1 MIKLDNFKLD
11 WVLIDKLALGKI
23 PTNKEHLEIL
33 LKNGIKSILSLCDEN
48 ESDKNIDLSIDF
60 YHERLI
66 LPDHKYEKLIE
77 LEQLQSALD
86 ILKKLNKSGPTFVH
100 CIASI
105 ERSPLVCMAWLVK
118 EFNYEP
124 ITALEYIMSIHKE
137 TNPLPGQLSLLK
149 KL

>member
-33 LKNGIKSILSLCDEN
+33 LKNGIKTILSLCDEN

-77 LEQLQSALD
+77 LEQLQSALG

-118 EFNYEP
+118 ELNYEP

-137 TNPLPGQLSLLK
+137 TNPLPSQLSLLK
-149 KL
+149 RL

>member
-66 LPDHKYEKLIE
+66 LPDHKYEKL
-77 LEQLQSALD
+77 L
-86 ILKKLNKSGPTFVH
+86 F
-100 CIASI
+100 
-105 ERSPLVCMAWLVK
+105 
-118 EFNYEP
+118 
-124 ITALEYIMSIHKE
+124 
-137 TNPLPGQLSLLK
+137 
-149 KL
+149 